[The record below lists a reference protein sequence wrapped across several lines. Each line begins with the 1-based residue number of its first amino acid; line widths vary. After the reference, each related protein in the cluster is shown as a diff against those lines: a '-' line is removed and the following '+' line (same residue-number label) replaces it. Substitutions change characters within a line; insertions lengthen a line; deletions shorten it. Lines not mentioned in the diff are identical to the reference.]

1 VQGVAGSN
9 PAVPTKSEPWVSQ
22 PLFCR
27 LELKIPP
34 PLIICAGGLLNWV
47 ANRWSGGLFAPPW
60 LLIGTLII
68 VSGFFGLAGVL
79 ACIRCKTTV
88 HPWSPDQTTVL
99 VIHGVFRLTRNPMYL
114 GLLGLLAA
122 FYLYQPTWFSP
133 LGFVLV
139 AYYLTRFQ
147 IIPEERVLSKN
158 FGDQYARYASSVR
171 RWL

>member
-1 VQGVAGSN
+1 M
-9 PAVPTKSEPWVSQ
+9 SQ
-22 PLFCR
+22 SAFTR

-34 PLIICAGGLLNWV
+34 PVIVGFGGLLNWI

-60 LLIGTLII
+60 LLIGTLLI

-99 VIHGVFRLTRNPMYL
+99 VTHSVFRLTRNPMYL

-158 FGDQYARYASSVR
+158 FGDRYARYASSVR